1 MYINIYDLNFDTLWT
16 KTILSITSYLLQKL
30 IEKEEKKESRITAL
44 GSLAPR
50 ERFGFARF
58 SLSLKQRRNR
68 FLSTVRFDE
77 TKRNETKRE
86 DRLVSHETSSWL
98 HARPQEDSHVSRPD
112 PFPLPF
118 PASLSST
125 IEFLSKRV
133 FLSLIPLVDKSR
145 SKVRG
150 FNAMRS
156 E

>member
-30 IEKEEKKESRITAL
+30 IEKEEKKESRITTL

-77 TKRNETKRE
+77 TKRNEMRGSARFSRDE
-86 DRLVSHETSSWL
+86 LVVARSSTGRFSRFATRSLPAPVSCVLIFDNRIPLETS
-98 HARPQEDSHVSRPD
+98 
-112 PFPLPF
+112 FPLF
-118 PASLSST
+118 DSA
-125 IEFLSKRV
+125 RW
-133 FLSLIPLVDKSR
+133 
-145 SKVRG
+145 
-150 FNAMRS
+150 
-156 E
+156 